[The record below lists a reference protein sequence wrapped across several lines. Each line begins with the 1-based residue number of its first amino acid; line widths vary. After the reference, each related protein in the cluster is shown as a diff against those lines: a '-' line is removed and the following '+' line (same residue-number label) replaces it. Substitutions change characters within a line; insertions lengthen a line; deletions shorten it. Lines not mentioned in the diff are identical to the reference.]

1 MAIGAFLWVRTQ
13 ETPRPATSSFL
24 RPDDIPYHRYHRYPT
39 LPAQVLS
46 RALALLPLAAFWTIA
61 FISFAYLLHIDL
73 LCITYNIQFQEL
85 SGYLMLLST
94 VFTRNPSG
102 HLGTHCQAAGS
113 TVHSTLATVRTA
125 VDPWPPAISI
135 IPL

>member
-1 MAIGAFLWVRTQ
+1 MAIGAFLWVRTR

-46 RALALLPLAAFWTIA
+46 RALALLPLADYCTIA
-61 FISFAYLLHIDL
+61 FISFAYLLHIVVI
-73 LCITYNIQFQEL
+73 CICMITYKMHFFKEWISDAVVNSVDQKPQW
-85 SGYLMLLST
+85 S
-94 VFTRNPSG
+94 
-102 HLGTHCQAAGS
+102 LGDTLPGS
-113 TVHSTLATVRTA
+113 RAHSTQYTGHCT